1 MESIYDGR
9 YKRTEFRSSYA
20 CDGSI
25 RLELG
30 NNLVMKRILLLASA
44 SFLLALTASASQPA
58 ASELIAQARTAALTQ
73 HKNIFVMFDASW

>member
-1 MESIYDGR
+1 
-9 YKRTEFRSSYA
+9 
-20 CDGSI
+20 
-25 RLELG
+25 
-30 NNLVMKRILLLASA
+30 MKRILLLASA